1 MKSEILKARIY
12 PLVLLLSSLMAYL
25 EWGGGQ
31 SAFLFEMEGQ
41 LFSDLFHQPEHFVHP
56 LILLPLFGQLVLLYL
71 ISRPQAKRI
80 WPLVAIISIGIL
92 LIFVLL
98 GALLSW
104 NPMMLIS
111 ILPFLL
117 ISLLW
122 MLYYPSLKSQSM
134 QSED

>member
-1 MKSEILKARIY
+1 MKSEFLKARIY
-12 PLVLLLSSLMAYL
+12 PLALLLSSLIAYL

-31 SAFLFEMEGQ
+31 STFLFEMEGQ
-41 LFSDLFHQPEHFVHP
+41 LFSDLFHQPEHFAHP
-56 LILLPLFGQLVLLYL
+56 LILLPLFGQIVLIYL
-71 ISRPQAKRI
+71 ITKPQAKRI
-80 WPLVAIISIGIL
+80 GPLVAIISIGIL
-92 LIFVLL
+92 LVFVLL

-104 NPMMLIS
+104 NPLMLIS

-122 MLYYPSLKSQSM
+122 MLYYPSLKSQST